1 MASLLHL
8 TREIQRHMDENLTD
22 SAYIKF
28 ETKMHEI
35 RIKPV
40 KERIE
45 SRNNRIQKLQD
56 HEFFVNVSD
65 VMTECALEWGCQVK
79 NLYVSAQIDRR
90 FNLNTKES
98 DVLNAAIVELNT
110 VIIEIKYNNNLA
122 HIRAFVR
129 EKDIHA
135 DGKTLQEH
143 LFVIDGCDYKL
154 VFCEKSENLIFR
166 YDLSKLVD
174 IKDGKVVARS
184 EKDKLIARAIQRQAA
199 REVEEKEERLAREAV
214 IKTNSLLRLCPDC
227 GGIIS
232 WCTHFQAF
240 QHGSFGDCAYMEDKE
255 GKRIWDNAMRKEKL
269 IQEGSVNFDDENEK
283 EC

>member
-8 TREIQRHMDENLTD
+8 TREVQRHLDENLTD

-28 ETKMHEI
+28 ETKMHEE

-40 KERIE
+40 KERIA

-56 HEFFVNVSD
+56 HQFFVNVSD
-65 VMTECALEWGCQVK
+65 VMTECALEWGCQVEE
-79 NLYVSAQIDRR
+79 LDVSAQLARR

-98 DVLNAAIVELNT
+98 DVLDSLFELNT
-110 VIIEIKYNNNLA
+110 VIIEITHNYCLA

-154 VFCEKSENLIFR
+154 VFCENPENLIFR
-166 YDLSKLVD
+166 YDLSKLVN
-174 IKDGKVVARS
+174 IRDGKILFRS
-184 EKDKLIARAIQRQAA
+184 DNDKIIARAIQRKEA
-199 REVEEKEERLAREAV
+199 REEIANQNNPTIEE
-214 IKTNSLLRLCPDC
+214 
-227 GGIIS
+227 
-232 WCTHFQAF
+232 
-240 QHGSFGDCAYMEDKE
+240 
-255 GKRIWDNAMRKEKL
+255 
-269 IQEGSVNFDDENEK
+269 ENIEK